1 MQQLT
6 VMQDPVA
13 DALDDMAALGLHWTR
28 NRERGRMPSGI
39 RQAMLLVAREALM
52 HDDMAKREV
61 ARQFGELCGPAAFEK
76 THGEVCRYPDCRCPF
91 DAPPDPDKTWCAR
104 GLARPSVAELAE
116 LLAFVRGEGRWRHF
130 GPGLTTHP
138 QAGRD
143 DGQKRMHAA
152 MLILE
157 QRGDVRRHY
166 VSEGGSVTWAP
177 NARGNAPDTAR
188 TD

>member
-1 MQQLT
+1 MSNE
-6 VMQDPVA
+6 
-13 DALDDMAALGLHWTR
+13 HK
-28 NRERGRMPSGI
+28 SG
-39 RQAMLLVAREALM
+39 E
-52 HDDMAKREV
+52 
-61 ARQFGELCGPAAFEK
+61 PAAPQLNNGLDAGNDER
-76 THGEVCRYPDCRCPF
+76 CRYPECNCPL
-91 DAPPDPDKTWCAR
+91 DAPTDPDKTWCAR

-138 QAGRD
+138 QADND
-143 DGQKRMHAA
+143 DWQKRIHAA

-177 NARGNAPDTAR
+177 NAGGNATERSEGRVDHNAGRP
-188 TD
+188 